1 MAPTNDLV
9 PMHEP
14 TSRRFSRPLTR
25 ALLSILALAVVACT
39 GQIAGLGPPSDP
51 ATQTFSPSL
60 GVDLGTMSKT
70 ADGLYYRDLTFGTGA
85 LVVKD
90 TLVTVT
96 YDGYLVDGTLFDS
109 GVSTEFAM
117 TSVLP
122 GFREGLIGMRVGGRR
137 QLVVP
142 SALGYG
148 SAGHLPAVPRQAT
161 LIYEVTLL
169 AIN

>member
-1 MAPTNDLV
+1 M
-9 PMHEP
+9 
-14 TSRRFSRPLTR
+14 RRIAFSM
-25 ALLSILALAVVACT
+25 LALAAVACT

-51 ATQTFSPSL
+51 AEETFAPSL
-60 GVDLGTMSKT
+60 GVDLGAMTKT
-70 ADGLYYRDLTFGTGA
+70 PDGLYYRDVSFGTGA

-96 YDGYLVDGTLFDS
+96 YTAYLTDGTIFDS
-109 GVSTEFAM
+109 GTSSEFEM
-117 TSVLP
+117 TSLIP
-122 GFREGLIGMRVGGRR
+122 GVREGIVGMRVGGRR

-148 SAGHLPAVPRQAT
+148 SAGSLPNVPRQAT
-161 LIYEVTLL
+161 LVYLITLL

>member
-1 MAPTNDLV
+1 M
-9 PMHEP
+9 
-14 TSRRFSRPLTR
+14 RRIAF
-25 ALLSILALAVVACT
+25 SILALAAVACT

-51 ATQTFSPSL
+51 AKETFAPSL
-60 GVDLGTMSKT
+60 GVDLGAMTKT
-70 ADGLYYRDLTFGTGA
+70 PDGLYYRDVSFGTGA

-96 YDGYLVDGTLFDS
+96 YSAYLTDGTLFDS
-109 GVSTEFAM
+109 GTSSEFEM
-117 TSVLP
+117 TSLIP
-122 GFREGLIGMRVGGRR
+122 GVREGIVGMRVGGRR

-148 SAGHLPAVPRQAT
+148 SAGSVPNVPRQAT
-161 LIYEVTLL
+161 LVYLVTLL